1 MIQANFTV
9 LPSSGD
15 VFATEFAITNFTT
28 TTGSTV
34 SRYVWNLGN
43 NNFIYNTKNPTF
55 SYNYPGIYNIT
66 LSAIDFDNN
75 LSTFNQQITA
85 TLPYRDYIT
94 FTQIPETY
102 PDPGKITKTPFK
114 ISVLTSNYNSPLVV
128 DLFATNSQST
138 PTQFIPSKWNFL
150 NPTWKFLDK
159 NLNTVT
165 TLSVEP
171 IPVYKN
177 NKIVAV
183 SGTAEF
189 YYIDSNSTGDP
200 RVNPPILITAT
211 LQTNNFSNALDS
223 NVYNYNSYAN
233 TDSVQAGIIWQV
245 NDLFPNL
252 LKITGNYIDEINPRQ
267 WVGIKIPLLITCH
280 SQQSYFLP
288 SAESTPSEIIFTYPE
303 NNSIG
308 NTSSVQL
315 SVKNLAPNQYFFE
328 KQPLYFQAKDKE
340 DNRVGGYLF
349 TGVTIL
355 TAVDDIAITANTEAR
370 STKSVNNKNTFIYP
384 YGYSIN
390 PGVWVSN
397 PLKNS
402 LNKITLTPY
411 SNNSETINIFK
422 QNKTLLDGAIKEVI
436 VPGLSSTETYN
447 YSMSGFSGIYSISVD
462 PRNGDIIACDTEF
475 DRLYRIS
482 TTGEILNSF
491 ELSGLE
497 GYNPKQKFFASWSWV
512 TPSPFLSSTNYAMYG
527 PYLVNKGSQNY
538 LTTINGL
545 LLPPNLISI
554 EPYERWH
561 RLLYRLYD
569 LPYPEGD
576 MPVETTQ
583 ILTPTLVKKYSNN
596 FHFWTGKTVYPTTS
610 IYLTGINSLLKDSNK
625 FLVSLNGLLQS
636 PTTYVIN
643 PYLRTVN
650 FNTPLNKGTEYDIR
664 YIPDFNR
671 VNWSFTSS
679 NILSSFSCKNQINF
693 ASTDPNIGFLISING
708 YIQPQRTFKYNF
720 EEKTLLF
727 NPQISGAQNID
738 ISQFSVPDEINNT
751 IAYTP
756 TYASIDNDFNIWVSL
771 FNAVSV
777 LKFDKDFNFLFSVA
791 PSGIKWPK
799 RAYTVQPTDLD
810 YQASYYGNVIRQID
824 NETTVDIFTNEFFL
838 KPPVVETDKE
848 NNCWVSY
855 ANPLCCLLAKY
866 SQDGTLL
873 TEIPLQPYTTP
884 INIVVTPNN
893 NIWVANYNGSVYEY
907 SAIAGSL
914 QLYDTNTSTLLS
926 TVTGF
931 ARPSYLALDRNNN
944 VWFTHSQRSIGFLNT
959 NTGTLSTWLLELTG
973 GFTSYVVPS
982 TTVVSGVSVNL
993 IDSPEFVENEEDEY
1007 ISGLA
1012 VDVYDR
1018 VWVVDGLQN
1027 YAWVLSATPN
1037 FNDTTVRKF
1046 KIRPNVTLDYYVNYY
1061 TAGTEFL
1068 TGNYY
1073 FRSAQATGDW
1083 TGNRWFQ
1090 KYALTSK
1097 LSSIAVSGTS
1107 INFNVEEFVDK
1118 NQIRKVNESFNTA
1131 EYYKSLALPEILNSN
1146 EVLFDQ
1152 FLAAVVGTG
1161 MLSANEDIGQ
1171 TTYEKIANFVSNHS
1185 DLETCN
1191 VKQLLSLAEKTAV
1204 AASDYAA
1211 SYPSEIERFI
1221 DIASTP
1227 RAKLWGIEDRVPN
1240 VRSSIG
1246 TLLNT
1251 STYVLTAG
1259 TKIILQNKLDN
1270 NISLIQVPMHS
1281 DGRIIYPLSQ
1291 LEDNQFVPP
1300 VTTNYL
1306 FYEYIPRYS
1315 GEYIGNIIDWNSS
1328 YTTLNPTLSTSKDWL
1343 GNNGSVETAFRY
1355 LLTKNLFN

>member
-200 RVNPPILITAT
+200 RINPPILITAT

-223 NVYNYNSYAN
+223 NIYNYNSYAN

-245 NDLFPNL
+245 NDLFPNF
-252 LKITGNYIDEINPRQ
+252 LKVTGNYIDDINPKQ
-267 WVGIKIPLLITCH
+267 WVGIKIPVLITCH
-280 SQQSYFLP
+280 SKQSYFLP
-288 SAESTPSEIIFTYPE
+288 TGEDTPSEVLFSYPE
-303 NNSIG
+303 NNQIG
-308 NTSSVQL
+308 NSATIQL
-315 SVKNLAPNQYFFE
+315 SVSNLAPNQYFVDQE
-328 KQPLYFQAKDKE
+328 PLYFQAKDSL
-340 DNRVGGYLF
+340 DNRIGGYIF
-349 TGVTIL
+349 TGVTVL
-355 TAVDDIAITANTEAR
+355 TAANNISIIANTNV
-370 STKSVNNKNTFIYP
+370 STDKALAKTNTFIYP
-384 YGYSIN
+384 HGYSIN
-390 PGVWVSN
+390 PSVWVSN
-397 PLKNS
+397 PIKNT
-402 LNKITLTPY
+402 LNKITLIPY
-411 SNNSETINIFK
+411 PNNPDTINIFK
-422 QNKTLLDGAIKEVI
+422 QNKTLLDGAIKEVT
-436 VPGLSSTETYN
+436 VPGLSSPDTYN

-462 PRNGDIIACDTEF
+462 PRNGDIIACDSEL
-475 DRLYRIS
+475 DCLYRIS
-482 TTGEILNSF
+482 TTGEL
-491 ELSGLE
+491 LSTFQLSSLE
-497 GYNPKQKFFASWSWV
+497 DYNPKQKFFKSWTWV
-512 TPSPFLSSTNYAMYG
+512 TPSPTLSSTQFGLYG
-527 PYLVNKGSQNY
+527 PHLINDRPENYLV
-538 LTTINGL
+538 TVNGT
-545 LLPPNLISI
+545 LLPPRMI
-554 EPYERWH
+554 ELNPYSRIL
-561 RLLYRLYD
+561 RLLYILNG
-569 LPYPEGD
+569 LNYPDEGQ
-576 MPVETTQ
+576 VIEATQ
-583 ILTPTLVKKYSNN
+583 ILSPSISNKY
-596 FHFWTGKTVYPTTS
+596 FDRLQFWSGKTVLPTTA
-610 IYLTGINSLLKDSNK
+610 IYLSGTAPLLKGTNSY
-625 FLVSLNGLLQS
+625 LVSLNGLIQL
-636 PTTYVIN
+636 PNTYFVN
-643 PYLRTVN
+643 PYLRTIN
-650 FNTPLNKGTEYDIR
+650 FNQTLNKDTNYDIR
-664 YIPDFNR
+664 
-671 VNWSFTSS
+671 FTPNLERADWTFSITD
-679 NILSSFSCKNQINF
+679 ILSSYSCEKQVNYI
-693 ASTDPNIGFLISING
+693 STDPNIGFLVIVDG
-708 YIQPQRTFKYNF
+708 LLQPQHTFKYIPEQKLITFTPPITGNRII
-720 EEKTLLF
+720 
-727 NPQISGAQNID
+727 N
-738 ISQFSVPDEINNT
+738 ISQFYAPEEINNK

-756 TYASIDNDFNIWVSL
+756 TYASLDNNFNIWVSL
-771 FNAVSV
+771 FNSVSV

-791 PSGIKWPK
+791 PSGVKWPK
-799 RAYTVQPTDLD
+799 RAWVINPEGLD
-810 YQASYYGNVIRQID
+810 YQAATFGYNFGIQEDSK
-824 NETTVDIFTNEFFL
+824 TFDIYTDEFFL

-855 ANPLCCLLAKY
+855 ANPLCCMLVKY
-866 SQDGTLL
+866 GKGGDILSQ
-873 TEIPLQPYTTP
+873 IPLKRSTTP
-884 INIVVTPNN
+884 INITVTPDN

-907 SAIAGSL
+907 SVVAGSL
-914 QLYDTNTSTLLS
+914 ELYDTNTSTLLS
-926 TVTGF
+926 SITGF
-931 ARPSYLALDRNNN
+931 ARPGHLALDRNSN
-944 VWFTHSQRSIGFLNT
+944 VWFSHGLKGIGFLNT
-959 NTGTLSTWLLELTG
+959 QTGKLSTWSFELTG
-973 GFTSYVVPS
+973 GFTPYTIPS
-982 TTVVSGVSVNL
+982 TTFLSGL
-993 IDSPEFVENEEDEY
+993 DSFGFDETRENEY
-1007 ISGLA
+1007 IGGLA

-1018 VWVVDGLQN
+1018 VWVIDGLQN

-1037 FNDTTVRKF
+1037 FNDTAVRKF

-1068 TGNYY
+1068 TGDYY
-1073 FRSAQATGDW
+1073 FKSAQATGDW

-1107 INFNVEEFVDK
+1107 TNFNVEEFVNK

-1270 NISLIQVPMHS
+1270 SISLIQVPMHS

-1306 FYEYIPRYS
+1306 FYEYLPRYS

-1328 YTTLNPTLSTSKDWL
+1328 YTTLNPTLSTSIDWL